1 VGGGGLRAHR
11 SPQCSPPCLEPP
23 ASWCRAGSPCRLSVH
38 LGCFK
43 LATRRFNSW
52 FSFLLSKMA
61 AGQDRRAGEGRH
73 PPSVSIKPIKNAH
86 TPATKYQPNLSTT
99 FSFQS
104 PWKNY
109 ACFAAVRHETNT
121 RRKEISKHGADFRT
135 SRECECSLACP
146 VSNRQSHSLLVALCL
161 AVACLGNISA
171 LSHLTHNKTSHLL
184 SK

>member
-1 VGGGGLRAHR
+1 MPCHPFVQSYHAHKTVNKTRTSPPFPCGYPKLALMKQKDHVQLRTIMVSKYRQISIDTGGCTRLFGRWVGGRGLRAHR

-52 FSFLLSKMA
+52 FSFLLFKMA

-104 PWKNY
+104 PWKK
-109 ACFAAVRHETNT
+109 R
-121 RRKEISKHGADFRT
+121 
-135 SRECECSLACP
+135 
-146 VSNRQSHSLLVALCL
+146 CL
-161 AVACLGNISA
+161 ICRCQA
-171 LSHLTHNKTSHLL
+171 
-184 SK
+184 